1 MDWWIWIIG
10 GVALCLMELLTP
22 GVFFLLFF
30 GAGAI
35 VVGILTWTGLLETAW
50 VQVLLLSIFSLG
62 ALVLFRRTLLDK
74 LTNEKSEGRVTTITD
89 QVCTALEN
97 IPPGGTGQAEMRGS
111 GWSAHNEGDEPI
123 EKDQQCTVERV
134 EGISLRVRGK

>member
-10 GVALCLMELLTP
+10 GVVLCLMELLTP

-30 GAGAI
+30 GTGAI
-35 VVGILTWTGLLETAW
+35 VVGILTWIGLLETAW
-50 VQVLLLSIFSLG
+50 VQMLLLSIFSLG
-62 ALVLFRRTLLDK
+62 ALVLFRRTLLNK
-74 LTNEKSEGRVTTITD
+74 LTNEESEGHVTTIKD
-89 QVCTALEN
+89 EVGTALED
-97 IPPGGTGQAEMRGS
+97 IPPGGTGQVEMRGT